1 MIPEYEKSEPDEII
15 VPQPEAAVVP
25 DAAPAWVR
33 QYRGEL
39 TDMLASLD
47 SGCFINPD
55 TGLLVIPTAVQP
67 DEIAKVTRGMAGL
80 FEIQTRQNKEILV
93 CLGHAILAYSDRTGK
108 TLEESIDEMRLTERT
123 NGVVWSMATLVA
135 MPRTVERFPQ
145 EILNLPVP
153 WTYLVH
159 AAGFAE
165 PEDPEELAKF
175 SNERD
180 ALIRAAAAD
189 PANWNRDKL
198 STEVKN
204 LQEKYNVKSSNRRT
218 PVKEVLTRLVILYR
232 ILRECNDAEIVAAG
246 STRADINAW
255 IRSWE
260 DELSHRGSI
269 PILPLQDGIPV
280 GGSKFTPRGPR
291 IDDPRIAKV
300 KKGPSKQ
307 DHLAE
312 VAKSVRGEGGQ

>member
-1 MIPEYEKSEPDEII
+1 MSEDLTEQQAAI
-15 VPQPEAAVVP
+15 VADPS
-25 DAAPAWVR
+25 PAWVR

-39 TDMLASLD
+39 TDMLATLD

-55 TGLLVIPTAVQP
+55 TGMLVIPPSVQP
-67 DEIAKVTRGMAGL
+67 DEIAKVSRGMAGL

-93 CLGHAILAYSDRTGK
+93 CLGHAILAYADRTQK
-108 TLEESIDEMRLTERT
+108 SLEESIDEMRLTERQ
-123 NGVVWSMATLVA
+123 NGVVWSMATLMA

-165 PEDPEELAKF
+165 PEDPEDLANF
-175 SNERD
+175 ANARD
-180 ALIRAAAAD
+180 QLIRAAAAD
-189 PANWNRDKL
+189 PVNWNRDKI

-204 LQEKYNVKSSNRRT
+204 LQDQFNVKPQNRRT
-218 PVKEVLTRLVILYR
+218 PVKEVLWRLCMLYR
-232 ILRECNDAEIVAAG
+232 ILRECSDAEIIAAG
-246 STRADINAW
+246 TTRADINAW

-260 DELSHRGSI
+260 DELSHRGSL
-269 PILPLQDGIPV
+269 PILPLQEGIPV

-291 IDDPRIAKV
+291 IDDPRLAKE
-300 KKGPSKQ
+300 KKGPSKK

-312 VAKSVRGEGGQ
+312 VAKQVRGEGGA